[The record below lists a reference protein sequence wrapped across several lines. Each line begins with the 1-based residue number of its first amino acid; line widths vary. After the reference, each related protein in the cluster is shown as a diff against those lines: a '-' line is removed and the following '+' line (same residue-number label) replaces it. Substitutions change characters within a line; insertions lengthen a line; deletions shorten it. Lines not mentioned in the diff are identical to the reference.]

1 MCLLASFAFFT
12 AMGDKFGGE
21 VLAANT
27 LLIHL
32 LMLAAYGLDG
42 FAFAAE
48 GLAGA
53 APGAGDIYAF
63 RRAVRRCALWC
74 YGTAALVSLAFALL
88 HPVLIP
94 ALTGLAPVREV
105 MFDHIVW
112 LIALCRAGCQL

>member
-1 MCLLASFAFFT
+1 M
-12 AMGDKFGGE
+12 

-27 LLIHL
+27 LLLHL

-53 APGAGDIYAF
+53 ALGAGDLRAF
-63 RRAVRRCALWC
+63 GQAVRRCALWC
-74 YGTAALVSLAFALL
+74 YGTAALFSLAFALV

-94 ALTGLAPVREV
+94 LLTGLAPVREV
-105 MFDHIVW
+105 MFDHILW
-112 LIALCRAGCQL
+112 LIAMPLLAAPS